1 MVQLH
6 FSFCWSNL
14 QQQAGFWKFDWK
26 EFRLLARCTWGSQSR
41 AGLAQCWEHLPTTN
55 MTRFDFRT
63 HHHNI
68 FVDWVYWF
76 STLFWILRFPP
87 PGTPRGYY
95 SQGFWGTREHEPVS
109 GKLMWEQLKI
119 LFEGRCWL
127 WGKVV
132 GRFVEQGTN
141 LEKLWAHGNTGQIF
155 WKGTRTPG
163 RPSNTCCIACFTK
176 R

>member
-1 MVQLH
+1 
-6 FSFCWSNL
+6 
-14 QQQAGFWKFDWK
+14 
-26 EFRLLARCTWGSQSR
+26 
-41 AGLAQCWEHLPTTN
+41 
-55 MTRFDFRT
+55 MTRFDFRI

-76 STLFWILRFPP
+76 SSLFWILRFPP

-95 SQGFWGTREHEPVS
+95 SQGFWGTREHDPVS

-127 WGKVV
+127 WEKVV

-176 R
+176 RKKKSQRNHGVLDKYLKMEKEVIKQDKQRWRKPVSL